1 LSDAATISEETAM
14 AFEDISWM
22 SHDGLRLHARDYR
35 GDADPSLLPVICL
48 HGLTRNAR
56 DFETI
61 APAIA
66 ATGRR
71 VIAAEMRGRAGS
83 DRDPDPSNYHFAT
96 YVDDVAALLD
106 QLGTARAI
114 FIGTSMGGM
123 ISIHLSAARPD
134 LIAAVILN
142 DIGPEIAPE
151 GLVRI
156 AAYIGKVAPVTN
168 WQDAADY
175 ARTTNGAALPG
186 YGAADWMRL
195 ARRLFRENAEGVP
208 VLDYDPGIA
217 GAKGPPTGTAE
228 DNWRMFEAMARA
240 CPVLLLRGA
249 ISDILSSEIADRM
262 LAAAPSLR
270 LVTVPGVGHA
280 PVLDEPEALAAIEL
294 FLRELD

>member
-1 LSDAATISEETAM
+1 MSGAATISEETAM
-14 AFEDISWM
+14 AFEDLTWV
-22 SHDGLRLHARDYR
+22 SHDGLTLHARDYR
-35 GDADPSLLPVICL
+35 RDAASNLLPVICL

-56 DFETI
+56 DFESI
-61 APAIA
+61 APVIA
-66 ATGRR
+66 SSGRR
-71 VIAAEMRGRAGS
+71 VLSAEMRGRGGS

-106 QLGTARAI
+106 DLGIARAI

-134 LIAAVILN
+134 LVAAVILN

-151 GLVRI
+151 GLARI
-156 AAYIGKVAPVTN
+156 AAYIGKIAPVTN

-186 YGAADWMRL
+186 YGGADWMTL
-195 ARRLFRENAEGVP
+195 ARRLFRENEEGVP

-228 DNWRMFEAMARA
+228 DNWRMFEAMAQA

-249 ISDILSSEIADRM
+249 LSDILSVAITKRM

-270 LVTVPGVGHA
+270 VVTVPGVGHA
-280 PVLDEPEALAAIEL
+280 PVLDEPTALAAIGD
-294 FLRELD
+294 FLREQD